1 MSNGL
6 VTITVKEEDE
16 NFQETLNI
24 LEKKYFHNGGD
35 PDAEVIINWNKR
47 EAKEDGWISIYATN
61 STISSAIEKES
72 ELCVILT
79 KVLNFM

>member
-61 STISSAIEKES
+61 STISSAIKR
-72 ELCVILT
+72 C
-79 KVLNFM
+79 